1 MTFDRKSWRKN
12 RQLVKSAWHAFRPDE
27 KVESSWLNAQD
38 FGITFCRSLTD
49 EVEVRS
55 RVSGWQIEAGEWF
68 LRVRLAILD
77 PRVAELRSEVV
88 TTYDTSNLTTFDFD
102 VLAAA
107 AAIERR
113 ELEPAPLVEPPLSDD
128 AARLVVK
135 EFSDKVDRIWR
146 FAGGFAIDGLETLSI
161 WLIRKRVG
169 VPKIPPTAVFGVVCT
184 AFVYGERELSR
195 ELLREY
201 EMFVEKRRRIE
212 VVSEETRAIH
222 AALSENIAR
231 LRRLL
236 SPH

>member
-1 MTFDRKSWRKN
+1 MKN
-12 RQLVKSAWHAFRPDE
+12 AWQAYRGGEEVKYSHLHAR
-27 KVESSWLNAQD
+27 D
-38 FGITFCRSLTD
+38 FGVTFFRSLTD
-49 EVEVRS
+49 TIEVRS
-55 RVSGWQIEAGEWF
+55 EVTGWQFEALEWF
-68 LRVRLAILD
+68 LRVRVAILD
-77 PRVAELRSEVV
+77 RRAAELLSGVL
-88 TTYDTSNLTTFDFD
+88 TNCDTSDLSTFDFD

-107 AAIERR
+107 AAIEGR

-128 AARLVVK
+128 AARLLVK
-135 EFSDKVDRIWR
+135 EFSDKVDLIWK
-146 FAGGFAIDGLETLSI
+146 FAGGFTIGGLETLSI
-161 WLIRKRVG
+161 WLMRNRIG
-169 VPKIPPTAVFGVVCT
+169 VPKIPPAAVFRVVCT

-201 EMFVEKRRRIE
+201 EMFIEKRRRIE